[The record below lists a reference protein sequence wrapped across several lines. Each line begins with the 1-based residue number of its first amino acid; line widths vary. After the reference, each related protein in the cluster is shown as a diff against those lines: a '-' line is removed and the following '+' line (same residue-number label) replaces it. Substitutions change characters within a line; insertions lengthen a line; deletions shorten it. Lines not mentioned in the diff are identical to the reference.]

1 MASGEAKR
9 QNVVWESQMM
19 QGRNI
24 NIYSTVSKHFSKMP
38 TSAIFIF
45 VQCKHVSFSV
55 NNKDI
60 ISLIYLHIM
69 TCLNALIFK
78 WGRKLKGSFK
88 HMKNTYNH
96 LYFVSFMKSRLKM
109 YILKASFFRLAF
121 HYEFKIKN
129 SFHCKA

>member
-60 ISLIYLHIM
+60 ISLIYLHTM

-78 WGRKLKGSFK
+78 
-88 HMKNTYNH
+88 
-96 LYFVSFMKSRLKM
+96 
-109 YILKASFFRLAF
+109 
-121 HYEFKIKN
+121 
-129 SFHCKA
+129 